1 MVRRG
6 LTAKFFEDRLFYAS
20 PDLFFP
26 FTFLVPGLP
35 TVRNVFKSL
44 KKYEASVIICLK
56 KCKIKCYHKLKTFV
70 YSLATRIKT
79 ETRCGASVSEF
90 NKLLEKKSRGA
101 SIAITGSY
109 ASLRVT

>member
-1 MVRRG
+1 M
-6 LTAKFFEDRLFYAS
+6 
-20 PDLFFP
+20 
-26 FTFLVPGLP
+26 
-35 TVRNVFKSL
+35 FKSL